1 MRKVKYV
8 LVAELRSCNLVVDKW
23 KNENGNGKYIYI
35 F

>member
-8 LVAELRSCNLVVDKW
+8 LVADLKSCNLVVDKW
-23 KNENGNGKYIYI
+23 KNENGKYIY